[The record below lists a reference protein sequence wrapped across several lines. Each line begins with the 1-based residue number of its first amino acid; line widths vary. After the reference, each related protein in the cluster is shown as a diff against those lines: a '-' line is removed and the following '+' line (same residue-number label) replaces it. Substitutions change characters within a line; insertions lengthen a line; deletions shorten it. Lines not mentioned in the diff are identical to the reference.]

1 MIKYDNHIDRK
12 ERNKEGKEGKCS
24 LIQIIIHEYS
34 ICLYTLCTGKSRW
47 KPKVFFFFSSFA
59 YYSGLHIKIINCF
72 RILNY
77 IHYFRCIIGL
87 SRRVNVFNVVE
98 SGFSLKE
105 E

>member
-1 MIKYDNHIDRK
+1 MSTAFVYIPSVL
-12 ERNKEGKEGKCS
+12 GSPGGS
-24 LIQIIIHEYS
+24 L
-34 ICLYTLCTGKSRW
+34 KF
-47 KPKVFFFFSSFA
+47 FFFFSSFA

-105 E
+105 EWEKKKEE